1 MADNFGISQLVD
13 YLNQL
18 GVRIA
23 NLDVHAETIELIFHG
38 KHGKWRMILG
48 FQQHD
53 EVRKLMLVVPQIGV
67 VTTNKRLECLEALM
81 AVNFRIAIGKF
92 GMDLDDGEVRLEE
105 SLPLATDSITKEQFR
120 LAFVAMMQT
129 VAVYSKLIPRIVDG
143 NMTTQQ
149 ALQTCEQEFF
159 SQAEVVQ
166 KVEASQEMKL
176 LPARTT
182 DEPETEVA
190 PELNVNDVLAEV
202 ARILEGKTE

>member
-1 MADNFGISQLVD
+1 MATKASRNCSFVILSVASGSDSSNRTSPSSRSIPNFPIAMRKFTAISASRHSSRLC
-13 YLNQL
+13 
-18 GVRIA
+18 
-23 NLDVHAETIELIFHG
+23 
-38 KHGKWRMILG
+38 
-48 FQQHD
+48 
-53 EVRKLMLVVPQIGV
+53 V

-81 AVNFRIAIGKF
+81 AVNFRIAMGKF

-105 SLPLATDSITKEQFR
+105 LIPLATDSITKEQLR

-149 ALQTCEQEFF
+149 VLQACEQEFF

-166 KVEASQEMKL
+166 KVEAPQEMKL

-182 DEPETEVA
+182 DGPETA
-190 PELNVNDVLAEV
+190 TELDVNDVLAEV

>member
-1 MADNFGISQLVD
+1 MADNFGISQLID
-13 YLNQL
+13 YLNQM

-23 NLDVHAETIELIFHG
+23 NLDLQSETIELIFHG

-149 ALQTCEQEFF
+149 ALQACEQEFF
-159 SQAEVVQ
+159 SQADVVQ
-166 KVEASQEMKL
+166 KVDAPQEVKL

-182 DEPETEVA
+182 DGPETA
-190 PELNVNDVLAEV
+190 PELDVNDVLAEV
-202 ARILEGKTE
+202 ARILEGEKE